1 MIESPL
7 VMLVPSRSR
16 PQNIAPLVDA
26 WLETGGFAAA
36 DLLVAID
43 VDDPAFD
50 EYEHELRAA
59 VERIGGR
66 GRLVMHTFPRHKQ
79 LVPKLNSVATLYAT
93 YLPGH
98 RLLGFA
104 GDDHLPRTSGWAES
118 FVELFDHDSAVG
130 IAYPDDGYQ
139 GEKLASSWVMSA
151 DIVRELGRMVPAP
164 VEHLYCD
171 NSIMDVGRDAGC
183 LRYVPEIVV
192 EHINPYAGKTAFDAQ
207 YERVNGSEQYRR
219 DRPAYKRWKRDGGL
233 ASDAEQARAL
243 IKGRVS
249 NA

>member
-1 MIESPL
+1 MTEKPMLMI
-7 VMLVPSRSR
+7 VPSRSR
-16 PQNIAPLVDA
+16 PQNVEPLVTA
-26 WLETGGFAAA
+26 WLDTGGFLGA
-36 DLLVAID
+36 DLMLVVDI
-43 VDDPAFD
+43 DDPAFD
-50 EYEHELRAA
+50 AYCAA
-59 VERIGGR
+59 VEREIA
-66 GRLVMHTFPRHKQ
+66 RLGHFGPATLILRCIPRHQQ
-79 LVPKLNSVATLYAT
+79 LVPKLNAAALDSADGY
-93 YLPGH
+93 

-183 LRYVPEIVV
+183 LHYVPEIVV

-233 ASDAEQARAL
+233 ASDAEQVRAL